1 MFTIRL
7 MVSGVAHLTGR
18 LDADEAPQAL
28 AQLQLLPGPLTLD
41 CSDLEYIS
49 SAGLGVV
56 VQVYKRMN
64 AAGQALRIVNLRPNV
79 RNVFTY
85 AGLHRLLQIE

>member
-1 MFTIRL
+1 
-7 MVSGVAHLTGR
+7 MVSMHVADGVAALAGR
-18 LDADEAPQAL
+18 LDADEAPNAL
-28 AQLQLLPGPLTLD
+28 ARLQGLDGPLTLD
-41 CSDLEYIS
+41 CAELEYIS

-56 VQVYKRMN
+56 VQTFKRLK
-64 AAGQALRIVNLRPNV
+64 AQGQDLKLVRLRPNV

>member
-1 MFTIRL
+1 MFTIR
-7 MVSGVAHLTGR
+7 VVVDGVARLSGR
-18 LDADEAPQAL
+18 LDADEAPEAL
-28 AQLQLLPGPLTLD
+28 THLQSLPGPLTLE

-56 VQVYKRMN
+56 VQIYKRLN
-64 AAGQALRIVNLRPNV
+64 AAGQELRIVNLRPNV